1 MTQPQTQARTRTAI
15 PTPTIEQ
22 IMDLTAGIPIT
33 KRVLREALDDATA
46 AERRFIG
53 DLLAAEHAS
62 RAASKKA
69 RLIRQARFPTHKTF
83 DGYDYSLITWPADWG
98 RKNLHDLDFI
108 TNHEDIVCYGDV
120 GTGKTHLAIATG
132 YAACHAGYSVR
143 FFTAASLIALLREA
157 TEKGTLDR
165 AVAQIGKTDLII
177 IDEFGYLPIDHNG
190 ARLLY
195 QIIANAYETQS
206 IIYTTNLEFSRWPTI
221 IGDATMAAAII
232 DRTVHYGRILRFE
245 GTSWRLDHA
254 TMK

>member
-1 MTQPQTQARTRTAI
+1 ME
-15 PTPTIEQ
+15 TPTIEQ
-22 IMDLTAGIPIT
+22 IMDLIVGIPLT
-33 KRVLREALDDATA
+33 RNVLRHALADATVS
-46 AERRFIG
+46 ERRFIA
-53 DLLAAEHAS
+53 DFLTAEHAS

-83 DGYDYSLITWPADWG
+83 DGYDYSMITWPPDWG
-98 RKNLHDLDFI
+98 RKNLHNLDFI

-132 YAACHAGYSVR
+132 YAACHQGYIVR

-157 TEKGTLDR
+157 KKKGTLER
-165 AVAQIGKTDLII
+165 TITQIGKANLII

-221 IGDATMAAAII
+221 IKDATMAAAII
-232 DRTVHYGRILRFE
+232 DRTVHHGRILRFE
-245 GTSWRLDHA
+245 GNSWRLEHA